1 MTGRQPADWALMER
15 RNIAGTSLG
24 GLEAELLEHLWAAGE
39 PLGTRELAGM
49 LQGSPR
55 AYTTI
60 VTVLTRLVGKGLVE
74 RIGDGRRYL
83 YRAAGDPDQLTARAI
98 ERLLAAAA
106 DRRAVLAHLVEGSQ
120 DPGCSPSWPTS
131 STTATGRAT
140 GRASREPPAVGRSLA
155 VLTAMALA
163 VTRPAGAVSAP
174 RLAAAVELL
183 TLAAIGLMPSLL
195 LACAAW
201 ARSPR
206 NRVPVGAAHGP

>member
-49 LQGSPR
+49 LPGPPR

-83 YRAAGDPDQLTARAI
+83 YRPAGDPDQLTARAI

-120 DPGCSPSWPTS
+120 DPGL
-131 STTATGRAT
+131 
-140 GRASREPPAVGRSLA
+140 LA
-155 VLTAMALA
+155 E
-163 VTRPAGAVSAP
+163 
-174 RLAAAVELL
+174 LAALINDSDRE
-183 TLAAIGLMPSLL
+183 S
-195 LACAAW
+195 
-201 ARSPR
+201 
-206 NRVPVGAAHGP
+206 HGEGRP